1 MKILINILLLLTTLI
16 SFTACADIDPIDNGI
31 GENNSFA
38 PIGGVLSHFESVYG
52 TVNGSDDVSI
62 HATAGY
68 FEVSGFPSADI
79 MKYLG
84 NAEIQYGATI
94 GNTIVLRDLIP
105 YSIER
110 TIQYYVPE
118 NRYLLE
124 ILPHDMN
131 FLISRDG
138 KTESVT
144 INFEPKGSDNY
155 MMLTT
160 ITSRNCWVYNFTITS
175 TRMTVDDVPLDDF
188 KGTDYAFRIYYIE
201 RPL

>member
-38 PIGGVLSHFESVYG
+38 PIGDGQSQFHSVYG
-52 TVNGSDDVSI
+52 TVNGSDNVSI
-62 HATAGY
+62 IATADY

-124 ILPHDMN
+124 ILPHNMN

-138 KTESVT
+138 KTEAVT
-144 INFEPKGSDNY
+144 IDFEPIGSDNY
-155 MMLTT
+155 MMLTKT
-160 ITSRNCWVYNFTITS
+160 ESGNYWVYNFTITS
-175 TRMTVDDVPLDDF
+175 TRMTVGGVPLDDF
-188 KGTDYAFRIYYIE
+188 KGTDYLFRIYY
-201 RPL
+201 RPSY